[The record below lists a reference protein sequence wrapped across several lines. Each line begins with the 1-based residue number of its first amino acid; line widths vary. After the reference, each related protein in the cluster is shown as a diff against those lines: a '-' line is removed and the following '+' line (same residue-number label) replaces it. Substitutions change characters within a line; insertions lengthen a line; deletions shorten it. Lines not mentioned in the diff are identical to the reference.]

1 MILFIEIPIASVV
14 DILLGLLT
22 FEVVGELKLMVDT
35 V

>member
-1 MILFIEIPIASVV
+1 MLFIEISIASVV

-22 FEVVGELKLMVDT
+22 FEVVGEVKLMVDT